1 MTSCSSDIRADQPT
15 PCSHTL
21 QSISCRP
28 LTDVSKIGWS
38 FTSIL
43 QVQMKGFEPPTTP
56 PQTEGSTK
64 LSYIWLIM
72 LHKEATGV
80 AGIEPATT

>member
-1 MTSCSSDIRADQPT
+1 
-15 PCSHTL
+15 
-21 QSISCRP
+21 
-28 LTDVSKIGWS
+28 
-38 FTSIL
+38 
-43 QVQMKGFEPPTTP
+43 MKGFEPPTTP